1 MATTTAPAPKSTK
14 PVTFKGVL
22 GVLPLLSYVDPH
34 PGLHGSDRISF
45 SVPCDR
51 CGATGVYRWWTHYGE
66 AAGTCFKC
74 FGTAKYVYD
83 RAVVSIRKDA
93 KAAAYA
99 RDYAA
104 DIAAHHAAQRAE
116 AEAAEAAAAVARAAA
131 EAEAAAAA
139 AAEEQARLA
148 SLNNNPVGELGQRV
162 RSIEATIEVSTG
174 YERPSFRGYGT
185 DFVKIV
191 TAKLA
196 DGRVILLKGNAN
208 GLYGLS
214 KGDKVLITGT
224 VAGFPEYHGQV
235 QTQLQRPVI
244 EVVSKD

>member
-1 MATTTAPAPKSTK
+1 MPTTTTPATVK

-22 GVLPLLSYVDPH
+22 GVKPLLSYVDPH
-34 PGLHGSDRISF
+34 PGLHGSDRVSF

-51 CGATGVYRWWTHYGE
+51 CNATGVYRWWTHYGQ

-74 FGTAKYVYD
+74 FGTTKHVYD

-93 KAAAYA
+93 KVEAYA

-104 DIAAHHAAQRAE
+104 DIAAHHAAQRAA
-116 AEAAEAAAAVARAAA
+116 AEAAEAAAAVERAAA

-139 AAEEQARLA
+139 AAAEEARIA
-148 SLNNNPVGELGQRV
+148 SLNNEPVGELGQRV
-162 RSIEATIEVSTG
+162 RNIEATIEVSTG

-185 DFVKIV
+185 DFVKVV

-196 DGRVILLKGNAN
+196 DGRVVLMKGQANA
-208 GLYGLS
+208 LYGLD
-214 KGDKVLITGT
+214 KGDQVRITGT
-224 VAGFPEYHGQV
+224 VAGFPLYQGQL
-235 QTQLQRPVI
+235 QTLLQRPAI
-244 EVVSKD
+244 EVVRED